1 MQRSLISMFAHVNFT
16 MELFFLEGPT
26 LTRTNLICGNVDTSI
41 CRIYWCI
48 RRWWKEQNFH
58 FKADVVKGTW
68 GWWWS
73 VLPYIA
79 VSFNVRG
86 HLPPGRNVYIK
97 LYYQG
102 DEVCGRHGSCC
113 CCYIN
118 VRLIMPGPCICV
130 FALPSNIR
138 QTQINYLVC
147 LRKVKCFL
155 EKDQLLIETIRVG
168 VCERG
173 CMCVCVCVCVCV
185 CARARALEK

>member
-1 MQRSLISMFAHVNFT
+1 MFAHTSTSPRSLVC
-16 MELFFLEGPT
+16 FFPFFKGQT
-26 LTRTNLICGNVDTSI
+26 LTRTTLYVEMSAPQYAEFIGAWKGDGKSKMFILRQT
-41 CRIYWCI
+41 
-48 RRWWKEQNFH
+48 RWRGPGAGE
-58 FKADVVKGTW
+58 G
-68 GWWWS
+68 GC

-79 VSFNVRG
+79 LSFNVGG

-118 VRLIMPGPCICV
+118 VQLIMPDPCVCV

-138 QTQINYLVC
+138 QTQINYLLC

-155 EKDQLLIETIRVG
+155 QKDQLLTGTVH
-168 VCERG
+168 VL
-173 CMCVCVCVCVCV
+173 CVQ
-185 CARARALEK
+185 